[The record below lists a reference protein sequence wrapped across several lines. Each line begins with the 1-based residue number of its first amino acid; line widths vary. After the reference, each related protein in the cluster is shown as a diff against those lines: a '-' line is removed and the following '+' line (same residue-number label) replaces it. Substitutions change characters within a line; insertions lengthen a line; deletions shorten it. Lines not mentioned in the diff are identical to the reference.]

1 MHTDLSAREN
11 REGAY
16 THECT
21 QTYLQGRTERELT
34 HMSAHILT
42 SACCSFGTAAAWA
55 GSTSC
60 KGESRERG
68 TYTHE
73 CTQTFLQGRTER
85 GLTHMSAHILTSACC
100 SFGES
105 RERGDLNKAYTYI
118 QIKSHCC
125 MAECITTGQL
135 TVTLPRT
142 LPRSSMAALPV
153 CKKAQVQDSHT

>member
-1 MHTDLSAREN
+1 MTDRQTDRHTHIHTYIQTDRHIFNACDGRSCIHIDLPQPPPAAHFAVPPPGPGARPTKEC
-11 REGAY
+11 RERGL

-68 TYTHE
+68 
-73 CTQTFLQGRTER
+73 
-85 GLTHMSAHILTSACC
+85 
-100 SFGES
+100 
-105 RERGDLNKAYTYI
+105 DLNKAYTYI
-118 QIKSHCC
+118 QGRLHGR
-125 MAECITTGQL
+125 MQ
-135 TVTLPRT
+135 
-142 LPRSSMAALPV
+142 
-153 CKKAQVQDSHT
+153 